1 MSIRLR
7 TTIVTTREDW
17 SVARIE
23 LLVDFLRKEK
33 DGLRTAVFAVASTD
47 TEPLE
52 SADPLLSILDREDF
66 DAKWLAAMDTGAG
79 LRPQVC
85 DTISQPR
92 RCDRGLLMTSKG
104 TGKPF
109 KPAMAFEASPG
120 KGRFIAECSV
130 YHFAG
135 NSSDHAALSEPM
147 ALASVRIY
155 VRNVA
160 TWLALLEGDES
171 DSLTWTSRGLRWPS
185 APHFQPWI
193 SR

>member
-7 TTIVTTREDW
+7 ITIVTTREDW

-104 TGKPF
+104 IGKPF

-160 TWLALLEGDES
+160 TWLALLESDES